1 MLKKFNDIGA
11 EVMEKLNNDPFP
23 NHLGVKVLELSP
35 GYARVSLAVDDKM
48 PNIHRI
54 THGGV
59 VFAVAD
65 VARGLA
71 SNSYGRDAVAI
82 NVNINF
88 VRASKPGDTLTATAR
103 EEHRGRRTAGYRVT
117 VEDQDERLVAVVQ
130 GLVFLKE

>member
-1 MLKKFNDIGA
+1 MAEKFNGICS
-11 EVMEKLNNDPFP
+11 EVMTKLNNDPFP

-48 PNIHRI
+48 TNIHRI

-59 VFAVAD
+59 VFTVAD
-65 VARGLA
+65 VALGLA
-71 SNSYGRDAVAI
+71 SNSYGRDAVAV
-82 NVNINF
+82 NVNISF

-103 EEHRGRRTAGYRVT
+103 EEHRGRRMAGYNVK
-117 VEDQDERLVAVVQ
+117 VEDQNGRLVAVVQ